1 MEQRADFVGLA
12 RQPEA
17 NFSEL
22 CRRFRISRET
32 GYKWLARD
40 DLQERSR
47 RPHSSPNRT
56 AQALEQQV
64 LAIRDRHPA
73 WGARKIAHVL
83 LREQGIEL
91 TPSTVTSVLHRHGR
105 ISAQASQ
112 AATPWQRF
120 LNIRN
125 PTHCGKWTSRATLP
139 LPASAATR

>member
-12 RQPEA
+12 RQPDA
-17 NFSEL
+17 NISEL
-22 CRRFRISRET
+22 CRRFLISRKT

-47 RPHSSPNRT
+47 RPHNSPNRT

-83 LREQGIEL
+83 RDQGIEL
-91 TPSTVTSVLHRHGR
+91 ALSTVTSVLHRHGR

-112 AATPWQRF
+112 TATPWQRF
-120 LNIRN
+120 EHSQPNA
-125 PTHCGKWTSRATLP
+125 HCGKWTSRATLP
-139 LPASAATR
+139 RPASAVTR